1 MEPLK
6 LKKILDGLQVQI
18 KGKDVEVLGL
28 TQDSRTAAPG
38 CLFVAKQGQHAEAAV
53 QGGAVAVVTDLYD
66 PFLKVTQ
73 VIHPRPQ
80 ELEAV
85 LASRFFG
92 APDRELTLV
101 GVTGTKGKTTTSYL
115 LRQLLP
121 QAGLLSTVEIAFG
134 ERRLTSTLTTH
145 DRITNERMLREMV
158 RAGCKSAVLEVSSH
172 GLHQGRVAGLAL
184 DAAVFTNLY
193 ADHLDYHGTMEAYA
207 EAKRGLF
214 QMLDRSPKEG
224 KVALINGAD
233 PWAPRVVQGIKTS
246 VLRFGWGSEFDFCGS
261 ELELSLKGT
270 RFRVNGQLVELPL
283 LGRPNATNALAA
295 AALAL
300 ARGLP
305 LEPLRNLAP
314 IPGRLERVPDAKR
327 HIFVDFAHAGAPLA
341 ETLATLRSVM
351 QGGRLIVVFGC
362 GGNRDP
368 ARRVGMAQAAEAGA
382 DLSIVTTDNP
392 RTEDPETI
400 AEAIL
405 AAYRVRPRYIPNREE
420 AIAEALRLAQP
431 GDTVLIAGK
440 GHEQGQICA
449 GQTIPFDDRKIAAK
463 YVKF

>member
-1 MEPLK
+1 MELVK
-6 LKKILDGLQVQI
+6 LKKILDGLKVQVR
-18 KGKDVEVLGL
+18 GKDVEVLGL
-28 TQDSRTAAPG
+28 TSDSRTAAPG
-38 CLFVAKQGQHAEAAV
+38 SLFLAKKGQHAEAAV

-66 PFLKVTQ
+66 PFLKATQ

-85 LASRFFG
+85 LASRVYG
-92 APDRELTLV
+92 APDRELLLV

-158 RAGCKSAVLEVSSH
+158 RAGCQSAVLEVSSH

-193 ADHLDYHGTMEAYA
+193 ADHLDYHPTMEAYA
-207 EAKRGLF
+207 EAKRALF
-214 QMLDRSPKEG
+214 QLLDRSPKEG
-224 KVALINGAD
+224 KVALVNGAD
-233 PWAPRVVQGIKTS
+233 PWTPFVVQGVKTQ
-246 VLRFGWGSEFDFCGS
+246 VMRFGWGNGFDFCGS
-261 ELELSLKGT
+261 ELELSLEGT
-270 RFRVNGQLVELPL
+270 RFRVNGHRVELPL
-283 LGRPNATNALAA
+283 IGRPNATNALAA
-295 AALAL
+295 ASLAL
-300 ARGLP
+300 LRGLP
-305 LEPLRNLAP
+305 LEPLRSLAP
-314 IPGRLERVPDAKR
+314 IPGRLERVPDATR
-327 HIFVDFAHAGAPLA
+327 HIFVDFAHAGVPLA
-341 ETLATLRSVM
+341 ETLATLRSLM
-351 QGGRLIVVFGC
+351 QEGRLIVVFGC

-368 ARRVGMAQAAEAGA
+368 ARRSGMAQAAEAGA

-392 RTEDPETI
+392 RTEDPEAI
-400 AEAIL
+400 AQQIL
-405 AAYRVRPRYIPNREE
+405 AAYRTQPRYIPNREE

-440 GHEQGQICA
+440 GHEQGQILA
-449 GQTIPFDDRKIAAK
+449 DRTIPFDDREVAAK
-463 YVKF
+463 YSKF